1 MPFSTPS
8 PRTRAALVALAV
20 LLPAFSLA
28 SLAGAAWWVR
38 AHGGVAG
45 SLTALVRE
53 AAFLA
58 GRVGG
63 APVAIARGDLAA
75 AEAFSPKAAGTWL
88 LASGDAGR
96 SLSFALVEPGEGGG
110 FSIVMDANG
119 DSPGL
124 ATLRRSASGPALW
137 FERDGVE
144 YVVTDPATVE
154 RARELCSALRES
166 GREMGRLGAKQGA
179 IGARLGAYGGRLGA
193 LGGRLGAA
201 SARLATARASASER
215 DRIEAEMDEVRAEME
230 KVRAEMEAASGED
243 GEHGALSREMKE
255 LSKRHRE
262 ELAKVRAG
270 LRDLVDEA
278 VRSGKADRLGRS
290 T

>member
-144 YVVTDPATVE
+144 YVVADPATVE

>member
-1 MPFSTPS
+1 MSFASLP
-8 PRTRAALVALAV
+8 PRRRAALIALALAV
-20 LLPAFSLA
+20 PAFSLA
-28 SLAGAAWWVR
+28 SLAGAAWWVH
-38 AHGGVAG
+38 AQGGVAG
-45 SLTALVRE
+45 GLTALVRE

-63 APVAIARGDLAA
+63 APAARSGADFAA
-75 AEAFSPKAAGTWL
+75 ADAFAPKAAGTWL

-96 SLSFALVEPGEGGG
+96 SLSFALVEPGEDGG

-154 RARELCSALRES
+154 RARELCATLRES
-166 GREMGRLGAKQGA
+166 GREMGRIGAKQGA

-201 SARLATARASASER
+201 SARLATSRSSGSER

-230 KVRAEMEAASGED
+230 KVRTEMEAARGER
-243 GEHGALSREMKE
+243 GEHEALSREMKE

-262 ELAKVRAG
+262 ELVKVRAG
-270 LRDLVDEA
+270 LRELVDEA
-278 VRSGKADRLGRS
+278 VRTGKADKLGRS